1 MGIFQLPKEASSNV
15 LVPWLAPTP
24 TDKAIHRLFVILLKQ
39 PPQFRVDSMEEYS
52 SPALCD
58 GSVRWVG
65 HRRWLP
71 SHWHAC
77 CMCIH
82 VESV

>member
-58 GSVRWVG
+58 GSIRWVG
-65 HRRWLP
+65 HRRRLR
-71 SHWHAC
+71 ATG
-77 CMCIH
+77 MH
-82 VESV
+82 VVCTSTLKV